1 MSYHRLQDEGFM
13 RLDEVL
19 KIFPVSKSHWWLGIK
34 QGTHPEPVKLSPR
47 ITAWRNRD
55 IRALLE
61 KYDDGIRE

>member
-19 KIFPVSKSHWWLGIK
+19 KIFPVSKSHWWQGVKDGKYPAGIK
-34 QGTHPEPVKLSPR
+34 LSER
-47 ITAWRNRD
+47 VTAWRTRD

-61 KYDDGIRE
+61 KFDDRGNG